1 MFLISQRLNTHL
13 TPHDGRNR
21 TADTVVYAKGIGE
34 KTYYAVQAVPDTK
47 AQTLYIV
54 TAYIGENKTGAP
66 QLTDAQC
73 PNVYAQNG
81 SAVTPT
87 EKITQP
93 EQNVNQKHSRELEA
107 VEELKQQNELL
118 KKQGNRRKAWRGRL
132 EAADT

>member
-1 MFLISQRLNTHL
+1 M
-13 TPHDGRNR
+13 
-21 TADTVVYAKGIGE
+21 YAKGIGE
-34 KTYYAVQAVPDTK
+34 KTYYVVQAVPDTK

-54 TAYIGENKTGAP
+54 TAYIGANKTGAS
-66 QLTDAQC
+66 QLTDAQG

-81 SAVTPT
+81 SVVTPT

-93 EQNVNQKHSRELEA
+93 EQNVNQKHSRELGA

-118 KKQGNRRKAWRGRL
+118 KKQGDRRKAWRGRL

>member
-54 TAYIGENKTGAP
+54 TAYIGANKTGVS
-66 QLTDAQC
+66 QLIDAKD
-73 PNVYAQNG
+73 
-81 SAVTPT
+81 S
-87 EKITQP
+87 
-93 EQNVNQKHSRELEA
+93 NVNA
-107 VEELKQQNELL
+107 
-118 KKQGNRRKAWRGRL
+118 
-132 EAADT
+132 